1 MTIDLYE
8 DNESMM
14 SKLQGGGTALYDIV
28 VPGQYLIPV
37 MAKLGLLAEL
47 RHENIPNLANLD
59 EKFVNPVYDPGNKY
73 SAAYQWGTVG
83 IYLRKQP
90 GKAVDETWG
99 LMFDKAK
106 QYGSFLLM
114 DSPREMLGSM
124 AKYKGMSVNSTSLD
138 DLRAQSAALGEA
150 KQRSQGFE
158 GGVGGKNK
166 VLAKA
171 VDAAVVYNGDAVRGM
186 SDDPGD
192 LLLRSARGRRALAR
206 QPGGAG
212 AGPPPRRRRE
222 VHQLHARRQGRRPA
236 LELQPVR
243 DAQQGGQGVHHPR
256 RPRQPGDLSVG
267 RDDGQARIRERSRRY
282 QQAVRRGLDA
292 GEVEVARERVRGLWT
307 RSIDMTPPMPEPPS
321 PENEGSR
328 SALAQELAL
337 LQAVLDSTE
346 EGLLV
351 VDAEGRI
358 VRFNQGFAELWR
370 LPEEILAT
378 GDDERALAFVL
389 DQLLDPEDF
398 LAKVRE
404 LYSRPDA
411 TSEDILHFKDR
422 RVLERTSRPRL
433 IHGVPTGRIWSFRDV
448 TRRYRGEMVRNA
460 AYSISMAVHS
470 AARLADL
477 FRSIHNAIR
486 DLMPAENFYIALHD
500 PGAPTSSAF
509 PTSSTLWR
517 IHRHRRSPGA
527 D

>member
-1 MTIDLYE
+1 MNNRLRTNALATASLLLVLTACARQEAPPAAAAPAGSTAPAAVAAAPGEPCKLNLFIWSEYIDPEIVASFEKEFACKVTIDLYE

-186 SDDPGD
+186 SDDPETYYFVPREGGVLWLD
-192 LLLRSARGRRALAR
+192 NLA
-206 QPGGAG
+206 
-212 AGPPPRRRRE
+212 
-222 VHQLHARRQGRRPA
+222 VPA
-236 LELQPVR
+236 QAPHR
-243 DAQQGGQGVHHPR
+243 DAAEKFINYVL
-256 RPRQPGDLSVG
+256 D
-267 RDDGQARIRERSRRY
+267 ARI
-282 QQAVRRGLDA
+282 G
-292 GEVEVARERVRGLWT
+292 
-307 RSIDMTPPMPEPPS
+307 
-321 PENEGSR
+321 
-328 SALAQELAL
+328 AQL
-337 LQAVLDSTE
+337 SN
-346 EGLLV
+346 
-351 VDAEGRI
+351 
-358 VRFNQGFAELWR
+358 FNQY
-370 LPEEILAT
+370 AT
-378 GDDERALAFVL
+378 PNKAAKAFIT
-389 DQLLDPEDF
+389 PED
-398 LAKVRE
+398 LANPAIYPSAEMMAKLEFVNDLGDTNK
-404 LYSRPDA
+404 LYDEVWTQVKS
-411 TSEDILHFKDR
+411 K
-422 RVLERTSRPRL
+422 
-433 IHGVPTGRIWSFRDV
+433 
-448 TRRYRGEMVRNA
+448 
-460 AYSISMAVHS
+460 
-470 AARLADL
+470 
-477 FRSIHNAIR
+477 
-486 DLMPAENFYIALHD
+486 
-500 PGAPTSSAF
+500 
-509 PTSSTLWR
+509 
-517 IHRHRRSPGA
+517 
-527 D
+527 